1 MRKHYL
7 IAAVAALALGALSH
21 FAEAQPLPGGNP
33 NCSTNWVG
41 GACGPQSIANAQS
54 TSSIT
59 CRDGTV
65 IHFRDDNPRSCPSCE
80 KGRS

>member
-7 IAAVAALALGALSH
+7 IAAAAALALGSLSH

-41 GACGPQSIANAQS
+41 GACGPIANYSQS
-54 TSSIT
+54 TQT
-59 CRDGTV
+59 VVCRDGTV
-65 IHFRDDNPRSCPSCE
+65 LHFRDDNPRSCPSCE
-80 KGRS
+80 KAKRS